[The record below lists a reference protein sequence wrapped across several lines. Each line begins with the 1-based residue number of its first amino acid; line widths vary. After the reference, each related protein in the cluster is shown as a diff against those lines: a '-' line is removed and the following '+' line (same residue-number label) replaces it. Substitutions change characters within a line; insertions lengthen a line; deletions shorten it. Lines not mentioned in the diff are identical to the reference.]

1 MAVDTSLSERKLTIL
16 KAIIQNYLETGEP
29 VGSRTLSKYTDLNL
43 SSATI
48 RNEMADLE
56 DLGYIFQ
63 PHTSAGRI
71 PSDKGYRLYVDM
83 LMEEKEQE
91 IAKRESAMLEKTD
104 KVEKVLQQAAR
115 VLATNTN
122 YATMVSSPINNRNTL
137 KFIQLSQVDA
147 EQIVAVIVLGGNVIK
162 NKIIEVGEM
171 LSNENLLKLNML
183 LNTTLNGLPIDQITL
198 GLIARLKEQAG
209 IHSEVVAHVLD
220 AVAETIHVEEDMKI
234 YTSGATNIFKYPEL
248 SDKQSAQEIISAFE
262 EKQQLAD
269 LVTETLASEDSHG
282 IQVYIGD
289 ETPVKT
295 MKDCSVVTATYEL
308 GEGMK
313 GTIGIIGPKRMDYEH
328 VMKTLKI
335 LQGDMMP
342 KISAGSI
349 TRSCFSRKGAFHRL
363 SWLKY
368 VNRRLHRSAIRLLS
382 VSLTTDI

>member
-1 MAVDTSLSERKLTIL
+1 MAAVELSERKHTIL
-16 KAIIQNYLETGEP
+16 RAIIQNYLETGEP
-29 VGSRTLSKYTDLNL
+29 VGSRTLSKSTDLKL

-83 LMEEKEQE
+83 LMQDKEQE
-91 IAKRESAMLEKTD
+91 LEELKSVMLEKTD
-104 KVEKVLQQAAR
+104 RVEKVLKQAAK
-115 VLATNTN
+115 VLAANTN
-122 YATMVSSPINNRNTL
+122 YATLVSSPVNRRNTL

-147 EQIVAVIVLGGNVIK
+147 RQIVAVIVMSGNVIK
-162 NKIIEVGEM
+162 NKIIDVEEP

-183 LNTTLNGLPIDQITL
+183 LNTTLNGMSIEEINL

-209 IHSEVVAHVLD
+209 IHSSVISNVLD
-220 AVAETIHVEEDMKI
+220 AVADAIQVEEDMQI

-248 SDKQSAQEIISAFE
+248 SDNQSAQEIINAFE
-262 EKQQLAD
+262 EKQQLTE
-269 LVTETLASEDSHG
+269 LVTQTLAKEDNTG

-289 ETPVKT
+289 ETPVQT

-308 GEGMK
+308 GDGMK

-328 VMKTLKI
+328 VLKSMKR
-335 LQGDMMP
+335 LQSELDQM
-342 KISAGSI
+342 
-349 TRSCFSRKGAFHRL
+349 FH
-363 SWLKY
+363 KKE
-368 VNRRLHRSAIRLLS
+368 
-382 VSLTTDI
+382 